1 MLMSQCIKL
10 KAQSAPQTENL
21 LCYHRGSGGGGGG
34 GLGGGIKEG
43 RVLLKGLEHKIDV
56 SNNPVFHFLNV
67 HWNWHK
73 GHVI

>member
-10 KAQSAPQTENL
+10 KAQSAPQTQNPF
-21 LCYHRGSGGGGGG
+21 CYHRGG
-34 GLGGGIKEG
+34 GGGIKEV

-56 SNNPVFHFLNV
+56 AHNPMFHFLNA
-67 HWNWHK
+67 HWKWHK

>member
-10 KAQSAPQTENL
+10 KAQSAPQTETL
-21 LCYHRGSGGGGGG
+21 LCYHGAGGGGGG
-34 GLGGGIKEG
+34 GAIKEV
-43 RVLLKGLEHKIDV
+43 RVLLKGLEHEIDV
-56 SNNPVFHFLNV
+56 SHNPVFHFLNV